1 MEEEKMNVEGL
12 RTSVNNLLG
21 LLSSK
26 WGRSVAVLAL
36 CFLLAALLPRPFGV
50 AAEEG
55 DGASDT
61 TTTAPDQ
68 SPQQIDP
75 ELEQLVDDQATLLG
89 SRWAGT
95 SWNTD
100 GSVTFAITEG
110 PVPPE
115 LANHPKVQVVT
126 KRFSS
131 SRLDAAMETVTSRLN
146 PLLAPGRTGGD
157 GAWPYHAQVKDQANV
172 VEVQVDRRYEDKR
185 QDIEEALADELDAGT
200 VRIIFGEVG
209 ESRNLACSSRSNCY
223 HPFRGGTA
231 SNSCTLGFVMR
242 TANGV
247 RQSSAGHCGD
257 QKWSNAGRAI
267 GPTIWIRE

>member
-1 MEEEKMNVEGL
+1 MNGKESG
-12 RTSVNNLLG
+12 TSEQNLLR
-21 LLSSK
+21 LLSLQ

-36 CFLLAALLPRPFGV
+36 CLLLAALLPQPPGE

-61 TTTAPDQ
+61 TTKAPAQ
-68 SPQQIDP
+68 STQQIDP
-75 ELEQLVDDQATLLG
+75 ALEQLVDDQATLLG

-157 GAWPYHAQVKDQANV
+157 GPWPYHAQVIDQENV
-172 VEVQVDRRYEDKR
+172 VEVKVDRRYEDKR
-185 QDIEEALADELDAGT
+185 QDIEEALADELAAGT
-200 VRIIFGEVG
+200 VRLIFGEVG
-209 ESRNLACSSRSNCY
+209 ESRNLACTSRSNCY
-223 HPFRGGTA
+223 QPLRGGA
-231 SNSCTLGFVMR
+231 AGHICTLGFVMR
-242 TANGV
+242 TPNGAW
-247 RQSSAGHCGD
+247 RQSTAGHCGD
-257 QKWSNAGRAI
+257 QNWSHAGR
-267 GPTIWIRE
+267 G